1 MVNELKDRNIL
12 PLRHAPATRVARF
25 CHQVV
30 GEYPSPLHGADQ
42 LPQPVVLLHGYPPK
56 RIRTSVPLSR
66 LFAEVALDH

>member
-1 MVNELKDRNIL
+1 VNELKDRNIL

-56 RIRTSVPLSR
+56 RIALTRGFEPLSLSHVYSR
-66 LFAEVALDH
+66 R